1 MTLSKDKFKKIKKEI
16 SMGNDINKRFV
27 RLRTKIIRRS
37 TIILGQDSD
46 LVGSIDFWAAG
57 SGSYL

>member
-1 MTLSKDKFKKIKKEI
+1 MTQSKDKFKKIKKEI
-16 SMGNDINKRFV
+16 SLGNDINKRFA
-27 RLRTKIIRRS
+27 RLRTKIIHRS

-57 SGSYL
+57 SRSYL